1 MIAVVDYKAGNVA
14 SLTAALERLGQK
26 YVVTNNPNIVQQADH
41 VIFPGQGRAAPAMQE
56 LQRTGLAKI
65 IPTFTQPFLGICL
78 GMQLLCDW
86 SAEDDVACL
95 GIIPGNVIRFQTDL
109 PVPQVGWN
117 TMHPLVELPILAGIP
132 KAPYMY
138 FVHSYY
144 VAAPPQ
150 YILATTNYDNQFASI
165 IAKDNFIGM
174 QFHPE
179 KSAEAGQQLLA
190 NFCRL

>member
-14 SLTAALERLGQK
+14 SLTAALYRLGQQ
-26 YVVTNNPNIVQQADH
+26 YIVTNDSGVIQQAER

-56 LQRTGLAKI
+56 LQRTGLAKM
-65 IPTFTQPFLGICL
+65 IPTLTQPFLGICL
-78 GMQLLCDW
+78 GMQLLCEW
-86 SAEDDVACL
+86 SAEDDIACL

-117 TMHPLVELPILAGIP
+117 TMHPLAEHPIFADVRA
-132 KAPYMY
+132 APYLY

-144 VAAPPQ
+144 VTAPPQ
-150 YILATTNYDNQFASI
+150 YVLATSNYDNQFASLV
-165 IAKDNFIGM
+165 AKDNFIGM

-179 KSAEAGQQLLA
+179 KSAAVGQQLLA